1 MKYKIVNV
9 QGFSEIRQLLSE
21 HSIKPASYYT
31 DNMINAWASTVE
43 NSMQE
48 NDRAEFEI
56 PAWYSSSGHTTLC
69 RLSDSSIDEIALFE

>member
-1 MKYKIVNV
+1 MKIVNA
-9 QGFSEIRQLLSE
+9 QGLAEIRQLLGD

-31 DNMINAWASTVE
+31 DSMLNAWASTVE

-56 PAWYSSSGHTTLC
+56 PVWYSKSGHTTLC
-69 RLSDSSIDEIALFE
+69 RLSESSVEENLK